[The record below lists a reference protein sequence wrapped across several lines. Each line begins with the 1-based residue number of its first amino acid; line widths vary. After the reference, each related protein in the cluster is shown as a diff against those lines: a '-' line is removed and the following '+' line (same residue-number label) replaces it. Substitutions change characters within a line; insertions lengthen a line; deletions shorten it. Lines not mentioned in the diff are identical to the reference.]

1 MYFTKQKHEKTL
13 SRDYKKLDNLKF
25 KEAQNRELM
34 KDSVNNI
41 DYEIVLVR
49 LCFHFLM
56 HMHL

>member
-1 MYFTKQKHEKTL
+1 MYFTKQKRETTL

-41 DYEIVLVR
+41 DYE
-49 LCFHFLM
+49 LCL
-56 HMHL
+56 